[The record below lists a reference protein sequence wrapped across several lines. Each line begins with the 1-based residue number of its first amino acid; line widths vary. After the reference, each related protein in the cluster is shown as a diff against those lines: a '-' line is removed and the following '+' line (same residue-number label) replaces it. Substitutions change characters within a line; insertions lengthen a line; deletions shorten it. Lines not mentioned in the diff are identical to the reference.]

1 MAEHEHDVDPRRSTP
16 PSEVDTE
23 SGLPIG
29 PPGADPSPAALPTR
43 VVLEGTYARLEPI
56 DAARHADA
64 LFAAASAPGA
74 AARHRYLFD
83 AAPTDAATH
92 RSWLEALATRADP
105 LTFAVV
111 DRRTG
116 RAEGRQAL
124 MRITPEHRVIELGS
138 ILWGPAIARSAVAT
152 EAHYL
157 MLAYAFDTL
166 GYRRFEWKCDAL
178 NAPSR
183 RAARRFGYQFEGVF
197 RRHMIGRGR
206 SRDTAW
212 YAIIDEDWP
221 QLRAAYQAW
230 LAPSNF
236 DADGAQ
242 RTALAT
248 R

>member
-1 MAEHEHDVDPRRSTP
+1 MAEHDLDADPRTCTP
-16 PSEVDTE
+16 PHEIDAA

-29 PPGADPSPAALPTR
+29 PPLPDAGPAQVPTR
-43 VVLEGTYARLEPI
+43 VVLDGAYARLEPL
-56 DAARHADA
+56 DAARHGAT
-64 LFAAASAPGA
+64 LFAAATAPGA

-83 AAPTDAATH
+83 AAPTDAA
-92 RSWLEALATRADP
+92 SYQAWLGELATQADP

-124 MRITPEHRVIELGS
+124 MRITPAHRVIELGS
-138 ILWGPAIARSAVAT
+138 IMWGPAIARTAVAT

-157 MLAYAFDTL
+157 MLAYAFDQL

-197 RRHMIGRGR
+197 RRHMISRGR

-221 QLRAAYQAW
+221 RLRAAYQAW
-230 LAPSNF
+230 LAPDNF
-236 DADGAQ
+236 DAAGRQ
-242 RTALAT
+242 RTALTT